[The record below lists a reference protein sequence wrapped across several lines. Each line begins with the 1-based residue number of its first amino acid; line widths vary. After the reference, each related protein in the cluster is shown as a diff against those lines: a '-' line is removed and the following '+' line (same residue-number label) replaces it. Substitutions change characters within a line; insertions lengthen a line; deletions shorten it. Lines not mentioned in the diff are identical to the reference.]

1 MALFVAAASSATMT
15 VPPLGIIE
23 GYYGRPWT
31 WARRAGVVDTL
42 APAGYR
48 FYLYAPKADP
58 YLRRRWAEPH
68 PDAEAGEI
76 AAFARHCAQAG
87 VDFGVGLS
95 PYEIYRDFDAAA
107 REALAAKL
115 AHLDRLGVKRLAI
128 LFDDMRGDTPDLA
141 ASQVR
146 ILHWIAERTAAA
158 KLILCPT
165 YYSDDPVLDRF
176 FGARPERYLETL
188 GQDLDPAID
197 IFWTGEEVCSRELGP
212 GHLDRVA
219 GQLKRLPLL
228 WDNWPVNDGPRMS
241 RYLHLRA
248 FTGRPAA
255 NAGRIAGH
263 AVNPALQPTLSLI
276 PALTLADAY
285 AQGDAYGYTHAWR
298 RAAEQVCGPAL
309 ADLLQRHILAFQ
321 DGGLDTLDTEA
332 RAKLRGQ
339 YAAFDHPAAA
349 EVVAW
354 LDEGYRI
361 TREDME
367 AQ

>member
-1 MALFVAAASSATMT
+1 MAI
-15 VPPLGIIE
+15 PPLGIIE

-31 WARRAGVVDTL
+31 WTERAGVVDRL
-42 APAGYR
+42 APAGYD

-58 YLRRRWAEPH
+58 YLRRRWSEPH
-68 PDAEAGEI
+68 PDAEAQSI
-76 AAFARHCAQAG
+76 AAFARHCDAAG
-87 VDFGVGLS
+87 VAFGVGLS
-95 PYEIYRDFDAAA
+95 PYEIYQDFNAETQD
-107 REALAAKL
+107 ALAAKL
-115 AHLDRLGVKRLAI
+115 KHLDSLGVRRLAI

-141 ASQVR
+141 DRQVH
-146 ILHWIAERTAAA
+146 ILHWIAERTTAD
-158 KLILCPT
+158 KVILCPT

-176 FGARPERYLETL
+176 FGARPDCYLETL
-188 GQDLDPAID
+188 GRDLDPAID
-197 IFWTGEEVCSRELGP
+197 IFWTGEEVCSRELGV

-219 GQLKRLPLL
+219 GQLKRPPLL

-241 RYLHLRA
+241 RHLHLRA

-255 NAGRIAGH
+255 NASRISGH
-263 AVNPALQPTLSLI
+263 AVNPALQPALSLI

-285 AQGDAYGYTHAWR
+285 GQGDAYGYTHAWR
-298 RAAEQVCGPAL
+298 AAAEAVAGPAL

-321 DGGLDTLDTEA
+321 DGGLDTLDAEA
-332 RAKLRGQ
+332 RAKLRAQ

-349 EVVAW
+349 EVVLW

-361 TREDME
+361 TREDMQ